1 MALLLSLKTIM
12 KKHTGTFSSS
22 SILAA
27 ALLALAGTAHAGHP
41 LVSDDTGT
49 QGSGHWQLEV
59 NTDHTRVRDAGSTSW
74 ERQLNTALTY
84 GVTENLDVSINV
96 PWLSNSASGSS
107 SERGVGDTT
116 LLAKWRFMDNGQGWS
131 LGLRPEITLP
141 SGSESK
147 GLGNGRATAALTLI
161 STYESGPWTWLANAG
176 LTYNDN
182 KAGDRKQLWAVSTAV
197 LYNLNDQWTLA
208 ADIGASRAAE
218 QGASPEK
225 FGLLGVIY
233 HVNDDLDVDLGWQR
247 SLGADPVANTLGAGV
262 TLRW

>member
-1 MALLLSLKTIM
+1 MRAV
-12 KKHTGTFSSS
+12 
-22 SILAA
+22 AA
-27 ALLALAGTAHAGHP
+27 SLLAVSFSAQAAHP
-41 LVSDDTGT
+41 LISDDTGT
-49 QGSGHWQLEV
+49 QGTGHWQFEA
-59 NTDHTRVRDAGSTSW
+59 NTDHTRVREDGATSR
-74 ERQLNTALTY
+74 EREANAALTY
-84 GVTENLDVSINV
+84 GVTEDLDVAINL
-96 PWLSNSASGSS
+96 PWVSVSPAGAPGV
-107 SERGVGDTT
+107 RGLGDTT
-116 LLAKWRFMDNGQGWS
+116 VLAKWRFYDNKNGWS

-197 LYNLNDQWTLA
+197 LFNVNDQWTLA

-218 QGASPEK
+218 VGASAEK

-233 HVNDDLDVDLGWQR
+233 HVSDDVDVDLGWRR
-247 SLGADPVANTLGAGV
+247 SLGAGPVAHTLGAGV
-262 TLRW
+262 TVRW